1 MTDAGKKIEVGSLK
15 VPELKLILKRKG
27 IPYTEKRKEELV
39 LLVERAE
46 GLYDDLE
53 ADDQGESERKRR
65 CVSVSDGAGVV
76 TGV

>member
-46 GLYDDLE
+46 
-53 ADDQGESERKRR
+53 
-65 CVSVSDGAGVV
+65 
-76 TGV
+76 

>member
-15 VPELKLILKRKG
+15 VPELKRILKRKG

-65 CVSVSDGAGVV
+65 
-76 TGV
+76 